1 MAVAQVIPV
10 APVNPP
16 LNAVTPSEASPSV
29 INQVGQ
35 GSNIHATSTG
45 QSAYASASDPTHR
58 RSVEDVTSPQD
69 WTIKRPEPE
78 KVEDPP
84 KPPMSQVLMDHIK
97 LLWTASASAVQ
108 VQQEVRNQVDPLKE
122 NLMGVQGT
130 LAAEALTYSP
140 SKINK
145 TENI

>member
-1 MAVAQVIPV
+1 MAVAHVIPV

-16 LNAVTPSEASPSV
+16 LNAVTPSEPSPSV

-35 GSNIHATSTG
+35 GSNIRVTPTG
-45 QSAYASASDPTHR
+45 QSAYASVSDPNR
-58 RSVEDVTSPQD
+58 RGAEDVTSPQD
-69 WTIKRPEPE
+69 WTIKRPELE

-84 KPPMSQVLMDHIK
+84 PPPMSQVLMDHIK

-122 NLMGVQGT
+122 NLMGAQGT

>member
-16 LNAVTPSEASPSV
+16 MNAVTPVEPSPSV
-29 INQVGQ
+29 INKLGQ
-35 GSNIHATSTG
+35 GSNIHATPTG
-45 QSAYASASDPTHR
+45 QSAYASVSEPNR
-58 RSVEDVTSPQD
+58 RGAEALTSPQD
-69 WTIKRPEPE
+69 WTIKRVEPE
-78 KVEDPP
+78 KVENPP
-84 KPPMSQVLMDHIK
+84 PPPMSQVLMDHIK
-97 LLWTASASAVQ
+97 QLWTASASAVQ

-122 NLMGVQGT
+122 NLMGAQGT

-145 TENI
+145 ADNI

>member
-1 MAVAQVIPV
+1 
-10 APVNPP
+10 
-16 LNAVTPSEASPSV
+16 
-29 INQVGQ
+29 
-35 GSNIHATSTG
+35 
-45 QSAYASASDPTHR
+45 
-58 RSVEDVTSPQD
+58 
-69 WTIKRPEPE
+69 
-78 KVEDPP
+78 
-84 KPPMSQVLMDHIK
+84 MDHVK

-122 NLMGVQGT
+122 NLMGAQGT